1 MTQLIRIISWSC
13 CIAWSL
19 SMLPDVRADVTYTD
33 DDLTI
38 IRMTVTPAAEPVPA
52 LKYRLLAR
60 DIDLKSGN
68 AASFYY
74 RASMQL
80 PRGMERLRKK
90 FDEVEQLGKWYGTGA
105 DATPIAE
112 LPIDSVREAC
122 RFIDGLILDYLSDAV
137 EQRQCNWQLNVEDMR
152 GVDVIAFLLPEFQE
166 SREISRMLALR
177 TRFAIA
183 EQRYG
188 DAVDT
193 MRINYRLA
201 QDVAKLPFLVNGLIG
216 IAEAGIANE
225 TMIELIAQPNSPNL
239 YWAIAELPV
248 PLIDL
253 RAAARLEMDFG
264 PRIFPLIQNAETTVR
279 APEEWNRLF
288 TQSIRDMATVGGG
301 PSAFPATN
309 DLSAGLVATATALE
323 GYSHAKARLIAKGMD
338 PEKVKAMAVGQAMA
352 IYTERTYQR
361 LADEYAKLC
370 YMPFWEMRRRAN
382 AVDDA
387 LRDARTDGDQPDR
400 EVLPVASILIPAW
413 QSARTA
419 QMRLERD
426 LAALRLIEALRM
438 YAASHAG
445 GLPNTLDEITEV
457 PVPLNPATGQS
468 FEYRLD
474 GETAIL
480 NLPASDGISGY
491 HRRFEIFITKTK

>member
-1 MTQLIRIISWSC
+1 
-13 CIAWSL
+13 
-19 SMLPDVRADVTYTD
+19 MLPDVRADVTYTD
-33 DDLTI
+33 DDDLTI
-38 IRMTVTPAAEPVPA
+38 IRITVTPAAEPVPA

-152 GVDVIAFLLPEFQE
+152 GVDVIAVLLPEFQE

-239 YWAIAELPV
+239 YWALAEFPI

-253 RAAARLEMDFG
+253 RAAVRFELEFG
-264 PRIFPLIQNAETTVR
+264 PRIFPLIHNAETTVR
-279 APEEWNRLF
+279 APEEWNRLLS
-288 TQSIRDMATVGGG
+288 QSIRDIATID
-301 PSAFPATN
+301 SNSFALSATN
-309 DLSAGLVATATALE
+309 DLSAGLVATATALA
-323 GYSHAKARLIAKGMD
+323 GYSHAKSQLIAQGMD
-338 PEKVKAMAVGQAMA
+338 PAKIKAMAVGQVIA

-361 LADEYAKLC
+361 FADEYAKLWN
-370 YMPFWEMRRRAN
+370 MPYWEMRQRSDAVKDAERN
-382 AVDDA
+382 ARMFGSA
-387 LRDARTDGDQPDR
+387 SDR
-400 EVLPVASILIPAW
+400 EVLPIVSLMMPAMLAAR
-413 QSARTA
+413 SAEV
-419 QMRLERD
+419 RLERD
-426 LAALRLIEALRM
+426 LTAMQVIEALRM

-445 GLPNTLDEITEV
+445 GLPARLNEITEV

-491 HRRFEIFITKTK
+491 HRRFEISITKTK